1 MKKITAIALVMVILC
16 SMLCTV
22 GCKPKVSITAEDF
35 KTAMEAKGF
44 TVADA
49 SAQFAEYDEITKVY
63 VAVSG
68 NGKYQIEFY
77 ETSTDDAAARLFAGN
92 KTIFEQSA
100 GNASA
105 NSSVSTPTYNN
116 YKLTSNG
123 SYKVLSRINN
133 TMIYIDAPAE
143 FKDDIKTV
151 LEGLGY

>member
-1 MKKITAIALVMVILC
+1 MKKLTAIALVMVILC

-35 KTAMEAKGF
+35 KTSMESKGY
-44 TVADA
+44 TIADA

-63 VAVSG
+63 IALSKDG
-68 NGKYQIEFY
+68 GYQIEFY
-77 ETSTDDAAARLFAGN
+77 ETSTNDAAARLFAGN

-105 NSSVSTPTYNN
+105 NSSVSAANYSS

-123 SYKVLSRINN
+123 SYKALSRINN

-143 FKDDIKTV
+143 FKEEIKTV
-151 LEGLGY
+151 LEEIGY